1 VFMWL
6 VEQKG
11 ILTKDNM
18 TRRRW
23 QGDTGCYLCGQLESC
38 DHLLF
43 DCPISK
49 VVWGV
54 DAYCFHQRTRPL
66 SYGQFWH
73 WVEKALPGGG
83 GDSMLGLAVICWAIW
98 KTRNSICFDKK
109 VLKSLVQIL
118 YTACAFMNYWA
129 GLYPEESQKVLK
141 ELI

>member
-83 GDSMLGLAVICWAIW
+83 GFHAGTSCDMLGDLE
-98 KTRNSICFDKK
+98 DKK
-109 VLKSLVQIL
+109 LDL
-118 YTACAFMNYWA
+118 F
-129 GLYPEESQKVLK
+129 
-141 ELI
+141 